1 MSMINS
7 IFSSPWTER
16 KRKIFVLESRNV
28 NERPKGVGK
37 ENSKEYFRR
46 IPLIFY
52 VERVMIWI
60 TVNALTVMISIC
72 LCLTEMRRKYMYLE
86 S

>member
-1 MSMINS
+1 M
-7 IFSSPWTER
+7 

-37 ENSKEYFRR
+37 ENSKELFCR

-52 VERVMIWI
+52 VEGAMIWI
-60 TVNALTVMISIC
+60 TVKVLTVMISV
-72 LCLTEMRRKYMYLE
+72 
-86 S
+86 